1 MDATSTERA
10 GRAAGGRRP
19 WVFGLLI
26 LVLLFVAFP
35 KVMLGLHAFVYRDY
49 GVLGYPF
56 VHYSHECFWRGE
68 LPLWNPYSNCGAPF
82 LAQWGTMTLYPGSLI
97 YLLLP
102 LPWSL
107 GIFCLLHLALGGAG
121 MFALARCWLGSEF
134 EPATEGSS
142 RGGSPHRSWLNADFA
157 PGAAGLAYVFCGTT
171 FSCLMWPNY
180 TVALGWMPWVVLLV
194 ERSWRAGGR
203 WLAGAALAGA
213 MQLLSGVP
221 EIVLLTW
228 LLLATLLATELAQS
242 RGGRV
247 RLAWRFGVVGLLVAG
262 LAAAQLLPFFE
273 LLEHSQRDKSFVSSK
288 WPMPLWG
295 LANLLV
301 PLFHCQETAQ
311 GPYVQTGQHFF
322 SSYYPGA
329 AVLVL
334 AVSAVAW
341 VRHRR
346 VWMLAGLAVFSLM
359 MAWGENGF
367 LYPLVKRAIP
377 LLGVARYPIKFV
389 LLAAFALPLL
399 AAFAVRELGRTDAE
413 ETRRRRFVVLLG
425 SVTVALMGGLVWMA
439 WSHPLQSAQWS
450 AKENAF
456 YALTEW
462 QFVGRN
468 ALGRAACLA
477 GTLAVALAL
486 ARAQVARSRLLLGG
500 TAILLVLG
508 DVLTHMPPQNP
519 TVPAEAFARN
529 LLQAQNK
536 TEFPRLGE
544 GRVLISPGAE
554 QRLLRDARPE
564 MMADFLGKRLGLWSN
579 LNLLEGVPKVNGSST
594 LQVREQMQVQSLIY
608 GETNRF
614 ESGLLEMLG
623 VRWFSPME
631 NPTRWIAFSNACPLI
646 SAGQAPV
653 FAGAEETLRALAG
666 QEFNPREQVYLSP
679 EVSRGVSVTNRCR
692 ATVRAA
698 KWTAHA
704 VEAEVEADAP
714 SLVVICQSHYPGWRA
729 AVGGRPVPLLRAN
742 HAFQAIEV
750 PVGRHQVRVVY
761 SDRQFLAGAGVSLA
775 TLVGCGW
782 ILLRRRSRRLETES
796 TSDASPKEPWLE
808 AA

>member
-1 MDATSTERA
+1 MDATSTEQTDR
-10 GRAAGGRRP
+10 GAGGRQP
-19 WVFGLLI
+19 WLFGLGVLA
-26 LVLLFVAFP
+26 LLFVAFP
-35 KVMLGLHAFVYRDY
+35 KVMLGLHSFVYRDY

-56 VHYSHECFWRGE
+56 VHYYHESFWRGE
-68 LPLWNPYSNCGAPF
+68 LPFWNPYSNCGAPF

-107 GIFCLLHLALGGAG
+107 GIFCLLHLAMGGAG
-121 MFALARCWLGSEF
+121 MFTLARRWLG
-134 EPATEGSS
+134 EGSASAVDTGS
-142 RGGSPHRSWLNADFA
+142 RGRSPHRGRFGGNFA

-194 ERSWRAGGR
+194 ERSWREGGR
-203 WLAGAALAGA
+203 WLAGAAIAAA

-228 LLLATLLATELAQS
+228 LLLAALLVAELPGS
-242 RGGRV
+242 REGRV
-247 RLAWRFGVVGLLVAG
+247 RLVWRFGLVGLLVAG

-273 LLEHSQRDKSFVSSK
+273 LLEHSQRDRNFASSK
-288 WPMPLWG
+288 WPMPIWG

-301 PLFHCQETAQ
+301 PLFHCQPSAQ
-311 GPYVQTGQHFF
+311 GPYVQSGQHFF

-329 AVLVL
+329 VVLVL

-346 VWMLAGLAVFSLM
+346 VWVLAGLVVFSLL

-377 LLGVARYPIKFV
+377 LLAVARYPIKFV

-399 AAFAVRELGRTDAE
+399 AAFAVRELGRADGQE
-413 ETRRRRFVVLLG
+413 NRRRRFVIIVG
-425 SVTVALMGGLVWMA
+425 SVTAALMGGLVWMA
-439 WSHPLQSAQWS
+439 SSHPYQSSQWPAADNALFAQM
-450 AKENAF
+450 
-456 YALTEW
+456 EW
-462 QFVGRN
+462 RFVGRN
-468 ALGRAACLA
+468 ALGRAAFLA
-477 GTLAVALAL
+477 GTLAVVLAL
-486 ARAQVARSRLLLGG
+486 ARAQALRSRLLLGG
-500 TAILLVLG
+500 TAALLVLG
-508 DVLTHMPPQNP
+508 DLLTHMPPQNP
-519 TVPAEAFARN
+519 TVPAEAFSQVV
-529 LLQAQNK
+529 LQAQDK
-536 TEFPRLGE
+536 AEFPRLGE
-544 GRVLISPGAE
+544 GRVLIGPGAE

-564 MMADFLGKRLGLWSN
+564 LMADFLGKRLGLWSN

-594 LQVREQMQVQSLIY
+594 LQVREQMQVQTLIY

-623 VRWFSPME
+623 VRRFSPTE
-631 NPTRWIAFSNACPLI
+631 NPTRWIDFSNACPLV

-666 QEFNPREQVYLSP
+666 AQFNPHEQVFLRPEFSAWLSA
-679 EVSRGVSVTNRCR
+679 TNRTS
-692 ATVRAA
+692 ATVRTA
-698 KWTAHA
+698 KWKTHS

-714 SLVVICQSHYPGWRA
+714 SLVVICQSHYPGWCA
-729 AVGGRPVPLLRAN
+729 EVDGQPVPLLRAN
-742 HAFQAIEV
+742 HAFQAIEI
-750 PVGRHQVRVVY
+750 PAGRHQVRVVY
-761 SDRQFLAGAGVSLA
+761 SDRQFLAGAGISMA
-775 TLVGCGW
+775 TLLGCGW
-782 ILLRRRSRRLETES
+782 ILLRRRGIRAEAQASES
-796 TSDASPKEPWLE
+796 ASSKEPLLD

>member
-1 MDATSTERA
+1 MKGSSGFGMATTSTEQTRRDSG
-10 GRAAGGRRP
+10 GRAP
-19 WVFGLLI
+19 WVFGLAVLA
-26 LVLLFVAFP
+26 LLFVAFP
-35 KVMLGLHAFVYRDY
+35 KVMLGLHSFVHRDY

-56 VHYSHECFWRGE
+56 VHYFHESFWRGE
-68 LPLWNPYSNCGAPF
+68 LPLWNPYSSCGAPF
-82 LAQWGTMTLYPGSLI
+82 LAQWGTMTLYPGSLF
-97 YLLLP
+97 YVLLP

-107 GIFCLLHLALGGAG
+107 GVFCLLHLALGGAG
-121 MFALARCWLGSEF
+121 MFALARRWV
-134 EPATEGSS
+134 
-142 RGGSPHRSWLNADFA
+142 GGDFA
-157 PGAAGLAYVFCGTT
+157 PGVAGMTYVFCGTT

-180 TVALGWMPWVVLLV
+180 TVALGWMPWVVLLA
-194 ERSWRAGGR
+194 ERGWREGGR
-203 WLAGAALAGA
+203 WLVGAALAGA

-228 LLLATLLATELAQS
+228 LLLAALLAAELIG
-242 RGGRV
+242 RREGRV

-273 LLEHSQRDKSFVSSK
+273 LLEHSQRDRNFASSK

-295 LANLLV
+295 LANLIV

-334 AVSAVAW
+334 AACAVAW
-341 VRHRR
+341 VRQRR
-346 VWMLAGLAVFSLM
+346 VWVLAGVVVFSLL

-367 LYPLVKRAIP
+367 LYPLVKRSIP

-399 AAFAVRELGRTDAE
+399 AAFAVRELSRADGE
-413 ETRRRRFVVLLG
+413 QTRRRKFLIILGAMTVVG
-425 SVTVALMGGLVWMA
+425 MGGLVWMA
-439 WSHPLQSAQWS
+439 WSHPLQWSQWS
-450 AKENAF
+450 AEENALF
-456 YALTEW
+456 AQTEW
-462 QFVGRN
+462 RFVGRN
-468 ALGRAACLA
+468 ALGRAAFLA
-477 GTLAVALAL
+477 GTLAVVLAV
-486 ARAQVARSRLLLGG
+486 ARAQALRSRFLLGG
-500 TAILLVLG
+500 VAAMLVLA
-508 DVLTHMPPQNP
+508 DVLTHVPAQNP
-519 TVPAEAFARN
+519 TVPADAFAQG
-529 LLQAQNK
+529 LLQAREK
-536 TEFPRLGE
+536 MELPRLGE

-579 LNLLEGVPKVNGSST
+579 LNLLEDVPKVNGSST

-623 VRWFSPME
+623 VRCFSPME
-631 NPTRWIAFSNACPLI
+631 NPTRWIAFSNACPLV

-666 QEFNPREQVYLSP
+666 PGFNPREQVFLRP
-679 EVSRGVSVTNRCR
+679 DDAARVSVTNQSS
-692 ATVRAA
+692 ATVSAA
-698 KWTAHA
+698 RWTAHSI
-704 VEAEVEADAP
+704 EAEVEAAAP
-714 SLVVICQSHYPGWRA
+714 SLVVICQSHYPGWHA
-729 AVGGRPVPLLRAN
+729 EVGGRPVPLLRAN

-750 PVGRHQVRVVY
+750 PAGRHQVRVAY
-761 SDRQFLAGAGVSLA
+761 SDRQFITGAWISMA
-775 TLVGCGW
+775 TLAGCGW
-782 ILLRRRSRRLETES
+782 CLLRRRSRRGEAES
-796 TSDASPKEPWLE
+796 AGDSLTKQPWLD